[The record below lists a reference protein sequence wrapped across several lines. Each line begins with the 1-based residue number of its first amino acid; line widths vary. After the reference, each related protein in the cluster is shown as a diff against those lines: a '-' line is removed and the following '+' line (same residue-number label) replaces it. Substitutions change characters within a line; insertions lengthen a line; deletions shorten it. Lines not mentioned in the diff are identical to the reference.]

1 MKIRKNH
8 IHLFILLFAVSS
20 LLVHSPP
27 QAFAEE
33 GVIATISVGDSPTS
47 IAFDSENNR
56 MYVLN
61 RGDDNISVIS
71 TATNEVIET
80 VSAAGAGGNGN
91 TPHSIAFDSA
101 NNRMYFLIGNWNFL
115 EDAVMVLNTADN
127 SISAKIDVGE
137 RPQDIAFDSANNR
150 MYVTNYND
158 DTVSVINTANNSVIA
173 TVSVGEAPNGIAFD
187 SANNRMYV
195 TNNVDDTVSVIN
207 TANNSVIATI
217 SVGQNPWASP
227 ASDSVNNRMYVLNSG
242 DNTVSVIDTAKNSV
256 IATVSVG
263 NSNAGPGFGMGFD
276 STNNRVYVPNDIDGT
291 ASVIDTTNSVI
302 DTIPVGER
310 PHDMAFDPVNNRMY
324 VTNYDDGT
332 VSVIG
337 ILSPTSSSGG
347 SSRDNNDA
355 LINPNPYLTDEILV
369 SVGPNK
375 AIVTQNDGISNIQIQ
390 KGDSITI
397 TLNVVDGGPVH
408 QTNHYYGQSDIE
420 SISLYTN
427 FGSRPAAMNLYH
439 ANHFND
445 DREVSKTFYEW
456 NANRDN
462 VVYDFTK
469 SVTWHNPVVRT
480 ASFDTTSD
488 DSNTPAGNKLIIT
501 FYSTWND
508 VIPKSEILVKVADA
522 MMGYS
527 VITLPFTLQVGDY
540 DPSFEDLFGIST
552 NYKFVP
558 LVIDS
563 NVRESLQQWVDPLSG
578 MTDERF
584 VSSLGLDGDKL
595 PGYVKHLAQ
604 WVVDDKIDLA
614 DLIIA
619 VEYIINVK

>member
-8 IHLFILLFAVSS
+8 IHLLILLFAVSS

-33 GVIATISVGDSPTS
+33 EGVIATISVGDSPNE
-47 IAFDSENNR
+47 IAFDSE
-56 MYVLN
+56 
-61 RGDDNISVIS
+61 
-71 TATNEVIET
+71 
-80 VSAAGAGGNGN
+80 
-91 TPHSIAFDSA
+91 
-101 NNRMYFLIGNWNFL
+101 
-115 EDAVMVLNTADN
+115 
-127 SISAKIDVGE
+127 
-137 RPQDIAFDSANNR
+137 NNR

-158 DTVSVINTANNSVIA
+158 DTVSVINTADNLVIATVTIGNTPNGIAFDSENNRMYYSLGNWLADITKKIRFIDTADHSISSNIATAEPVAHGIAFDSKNDRMYVVNWNGVECCTPDNSSVSVINTATNRLIANIPVGDKSYEIAFDSANDRMYVTNSADNTVSVISTANNSVIA
-173 TVSVGEAPNGIAFD
+173 TVSVGDRPHPIAFDSENNRMYVGNQVDETVSVINTATNGVIATISVGDYPRGIAFD

-195 TNNVDDTVSVIN
+195 TN
-207 TANNSVIATI
+207 
-217 SVGQNPWASP
+217 
-227 ASDSVNNRMYVLNSG
+227 ASDG
-242 DNTVSVIDTAKNSV
+242 TVSVIDTA
-256 IATVSVG
+256 
-263 NSNAGPGFGMGFD
+263 
-276 STNNRVYVPNDIDGT
+276 
-291 ASVIDTTNSVI
+291 TNSVI
-302 DTIPVGER
+302 DTISVGES
-310 PHDMAFDPVNNRMY
+310 PQGIAFDPVNNRMY
-324 VTNYDDGT
+324 VTNRNDDT

-337 ILSPTSSSGG
+337 ILPPTTSSGG
-347 SSRDNNDA
+347 SGGSSDA

-397 TLNVVDGGPVH
+397 TLNVVDGGPIH

-420 SISLYTN
+420 SVSLYTN

-469 SVTWHNPVVRT
+469 SVEWHNPVVRT
-480 ASFDTTSD
+480 ASFDTISD

-604 WVVDDKIDLA
+604 WVVEDKIDLA

>member
-33 GVIATISVGDSPTS
+33 EGVIATITVGAGPNS

-56 MYVLN
+56 MYVTNSGGSWREDNPLA
-61 RGDDNISVIS
+61 GDSISVIDIS
-71 TATNEVIET
+71 SYEVIET
-80 VSAAGAGGNGN
+80 VTAAGAGGHGN
-91 TPHSIAFDSA
+91 TPHGIAFDSA
-101 NNRMYFLIGNWNFL
+101 NNRVYYAIGNWMYV
-115 EDAVMVLNTADN
+115 EDYVSVMNTADN
-127 SISAKIDVGE
+127 SVSAKVTVGE
-137 RPQDIAFDSANNR
+137 RPENIAFDSANNR
-150 MYVTNYND
+150 MYVTNSN
-158 DTVSVINTANNSVIA
+158 
-173 TVSVGEAPNGIAFD
+173 
-187 SANNRMYV
+187 
-195 TNNVDDTVSVIN
+195 DDTVSVIN

-217 SVGQNPWASP
+217 SVGDGPSSIAFDSANNRMYVPDIRDDTVSVISTATNSVIATISAGDNPNHLAFDP
-227 ASDSVNNRMYVLNSG
+227 VNNRMYVTSG
-242 DNTVSVIDTAKNSV
+242 TDDTVSVIDTA
-256 IATVSVG
+256 
-263 NSNAGPGFGMGFD
+263 
-276 STNNRVYVPNDIDGT
+276 
-291 ASVIDTTNSVI
+291 TNSVI
-302 DTIPVGER
+302 DTIPVGDT
-310 PHDMAFDPVNNRMY
+310 PQGIAFDPVNNRMY
-324 VTNYDDGT
+324 VTNRGDDT

-337 ILSPTSSSGG
+337 ILPPTTSSGG
-347 SSRDNNDA
+347 SSRDNNDDA

-397 TLNVVDGGPVH
+397 TLNVADGGSVH
-408 QTNHYYGQSDIE
+408 QTSHYYGQSDIE
-420 SISLYTN
+420 SVSLYTN
-427 FGSRPAAMNLYH
+427 FGSRPSGMNLHY
-439 ANHFND
+439 ANHFNND
-445 DREVSKTFYEW
+445 GEVSKTFYEW

-469 SVTWHNPVVRT
+469 SVEWHNPVVRT

-488 DSNTPAGNKLIIT
+488 DSNTPTGNKLIIT

-584 VSSLGLDGDKL
+584 VSSLGLDGDEL

-604 WVVDDKIDLA
+604 WVVEDKIDLA

>member
-8 IHLFILLFAVSS
+8 IHFFILLFAVSS

-27 QAFAEE
+27 EAFAEVE
-33 GVIATISVGDSPTS
+33 GVISTITVGAGPNS

-56 MYVLN
+56 MYVTNSGGTWNENNPLA
-61 RGDDNISVIS
+61 GDSISVIDTS
-71 TATNEVIET
+71 SYEVET
-80 VSAAGAGGNGN
+80 VTAAGAGGHGN
-91 TPHSIAFDSA
+91 TPHGIAFDSA
-101 NNRMYFLIGNWNFL
+101 NNRMYYAIGNWQYV
-115 EDAVMVLNTADN
+115 EDYVSVMNTADN
-127 SISAKIDVGE
+127 SVSAKVTVGE
-137 RPQDIAFDSANNR
+137 RPEDIAFDSANNR
-150 MYVTNYND
+150 MYVTNSND

-173 TVSVGEAPNGIAFD
+173 TITVGDHPTDLAFD

-195 TNNVDDTVSVIN
+195 QNYEGDSVSVIN

-217 SVGQNPWASP
+217 SVGDGPTSIAF
-227 ASDSVNNRMYVLNSG
+227 DSANNRIYVANQI
-242 DNTVSVIDTAKNSV
+242 DDTVSVIDTA
-256 IATVSVG
+256 
-263 NSNAGPGFGMGFD
+263 
-276 STNNRVYVPNDIDGT
+276 
-291 ASVIDTTNSVI
+291 TNSVI
-302 DTIPVGER
+302 DTIPVGDN
-310 PHDMAFDPVNNRMY
+310 PNSIAFDPVNNRMY
-324 VTNYDDGT
+324 VTNYQDET

-337 ILSPTSSSGG
+337 ILPPTIPSGGSGG
-347 SSRDNNDA
+347 SSDA

-397 TLNVVDGGPVH
+397 TLNVVDGGPIH

-420 SISLYTN
+420 SVSLYTN
-427 FGSRPAAMNLYH
+427 FGSRPDTMNLYH

-501 FYSTWND
+501 FYSTWNE
-508 VIPKSEILVKVADA
+508 VMPKSEILVKVADA
-522 MMGYS
+522 MMGHN
-527 VITLPFTLQVGDY
+527 IIALPFTLQVGDY
-540 DPSFEDLFGIST
+540 DPSFEDLFGHNT
-552 NYKFVP
+552 DYKFVP

-563 NVRESLQQWVDPLSG
+563 NVRESIHQWVDPLSG

-584 VSSLGLDGDKL
+584 VSSLGLNGNEL
-595 PGYVKHLAQ
+595 PEYVKHLAQ
-604 WVVDDKIDLA
+604 WVVEDKIDLA

>member
-8 IHLFILLFAVSS
+8 IHFFILLFAVSS
-20 LLVHSPP
+20 LLIHSPP
-27 QAFAEE
+27 EAFAEVE
-33 GVIATISVGDSPTS
+33 GVISTITVGAGPNS

-56 MYVLN
+56 MYVTNSGGSWNENNPLA
-61 RGDDNISVIS
+61 GDSISVIDIS
-71 TATNEVIET
+71 SYEVIET
-80 VSAAGAGGNGN
+80 VTAAGAGGHGN
-91 TPHSIAFDSA
+91 TPHGIAFDSA
-101 NNRMYFLIGNWNFL
+101 NNRMYYAIGNWQYV
-115 EDAVMVLNTADN
+115 EEYVSVMNTADN
-127 SISAKIDVGE
+127 SVSAKVTVGE
-137 RPQDIAFDSANNR
+137 RPEDIAFDSANNR
-150 MYVTNYND
+150 MYVTN
-158 DTVSVINTANNSVIA
+158 
-173 TVSVGEAPNGIAFD
+173 
-187 SANNRMYV
+187 
-195 TNNVDDTVSVIN
+195 TNDDTVSVIN

-217 SVGQNPWASP
+217 SVGDGPNGIAF
-227 ASDSVNNRMYVLNSG
+227 DSANNRMYVANQT
-242 DNTVSVIDTAKNSV
+242 DDTVSVIDTA
-256 IATVSVG
+256 
-263 NSNAGPGFGMGFD
+263 
-276 STNNRVYVPNDIDGT
+276 
-291 ASVIDTTNSVI
+291 TNSVI
-302 DTIPVGER
+302 DTIPVGDN
-310 PHDMAFDPVNNRMY
+310 PNSIAFDPVNNRMY
-324 VTNYDDGT
+324 VTNYQDDT

-337 ILSPTSSSGG
+337 ILPPTIPSGE
-347 SSRDNNDA
+347 SSRDNNDDA
-355 LINPNPYLTDEILV
+355 LINPKPYLTDEILV

-397 TLNVVDGGPVH
+397 TLNVVDGGPIH

-420 SISLYTN
+420 SVSLYTN

-501 FYSTWND
+501 FYSTWNE

-522 MMGYS
+522 MMGHN
-527 VITLPFTLQVGDY
+527 IIALPFTLQVGDY
-540 DPSFEDLFGIST
+540 DPSFEDLFGHNT
-552 NYKFVP
+552 DYKFVP

-563 NVRESLQQWVDPLSG
+563 NVRESIHQWVDPLSG

-584 VSSLGLDGDKL
+584 VSSLGLDGDEL
-595 PGYVKHLAQ
+595 PGYVKYLAQ
-604 WVVDDKIDLA
+604 WVVEDKIDLA

>member
-8 IHLFILLFAVSS
+8 IQLFILLFAVSS

-27 QAFAEE
+27 EAFAEVE
-33 GVIATISVGDSPTS
+33 GVISTITVGAGPNS

-56 MYVLN
+56 MYVTNSGGTWNENNPLA
-61 RGDDNISVIS
+61 GDSISVIDTS
-71 TATNEVIET
+71 SYEVET
-80 VSAAGAGGNGN
+80 VTAAGAGGHGN
-91 TPHSIAFDSA
+91 TPH
-101 NNRMYFLIGNWNFL
+101 
-115 EDAVMVLNTADN
+115 
-127 SISAKIDVGE
+127 
-137 RPQDIAFDSANNR
+137 
-150 MYVTNYND
+150 
-158 DTVSVINTANNSVIA
+158 
-173 TVSVGEAPNGIAFD
+173 GIAFD
-187 SANNRMYV
+187 SANNRMYYAIGNWQYV
-195 TNNVDDTVSVIN
+195 EDYVSVMN
-207 TANNSVIATI
+207 TADNSVSAKVTVGERPEDIAF
-217 SVGQNPWASP
+217 
-227 ASDSVNNRMYVLNSG
+227 DSANNRIYVANQI
-242 DNTVSVIDTAKNSV
+242 DDTVSVIDTA
-256 IATVSVG
+256 
-263 NSNAGPGFGMGFD
+263 
-276 STNNRVYVPNDIDGT
+276 
-291 ASVIDTTNSVI
+291 TNSVI
-302 DTIPVGER
+302 DTIPVGDN
-310 PHDMAFDPVNNRMY
+310 PNSIAFDPVNNRMY
-324 VTNYDDGT
+324 VTNYQDET

-337 ILSPTSSSGG
+337 ILPPTIPSGGSGG
-347 SSRDNNDA
+347 SSDA

-375 AIVTQNDGISNIQIQ
+375 AIVTQSDGISNIQIQ

-397 TLNVVDGGPVH
+397 TLNVVDGGPIH

-420 SISLYTN
+420 SVSLYTN
-427 FGSRPAAMNLYH
+427 FGSRPDTMNLYH

-501 FYSTWND
+501 FYSTWNE
-508 VIPKSEILVKVADA
+508 VMPKSEILVKVADA
-522 MMGYS
+522 MMGHN
-527 VITLPFTLQVGDY
+527 IIALPFTLQVGDY
-540 DPSFEDLFGIST
+540 DPSFEDLFGHNT
-552 NYKFVP
+552 DYKFVP

-563 NVRESLQQWVDPLSG
+563 NVRESIHQWVDPLSG

-584 VSSLGLDGDKL
+584 VSSLGLNGNEL
-595 PGYVKHLAQ
+595 PEYVKHLAQ
-604 WVVDDKIDLA
+604 WVVEDKIDLA

>member
-8 IHLFILLFAVSS
+8 IHFFILLFAVSS

-27 QAFAEE
+27 EAFAEVE
-33 GVIATISVGDSPTS
+33 GVISTITVGAGPNS

-56 MYVLN
+56 MYVTNSGGTWNENNPLA
-61 RGDDNISVIS
+61 GDSISVIDTFS
-71 TATNEVIET
+71 YEVET
-80 VSAAGAGGNGN
+80 VTAAGAGGHGN
-91 TPHSIAFDSA
+91 TPHGIAFDSA
-101 NNRMYFLIGNWNFL
+101 NNRMYYAIGNWQYV
-115 EDAVMVLNTADN
+115 EDYVSVMNTADN
-127 SISAKIDVGE
+127 SVSAKVTVGE
-137 RPQDIAFDSANNR
+137 RPEDIAFDSANNR
-150 MYVTNYND
+150 MYVTNSN
-158 DTVSVINTANNSVIA
+158 
-173 TVSVGEAPNGIAFD
+173 
-187 SANNRMYV
+187 
-195 TNNVDDTVSVIN
+195 DDTVSVIN

-217 SVGQNPWASP
+217 SVGDHPTDLAF
-227 ASDSVNNRMYVLNSG
+227 DSANNRMYVLNYEG
-242 DNTVSVIDTAKNSV
+242 DSVSVINTANNSVIATISVGDGPTSIAFDSANNRIYVANQIDDTVSVIDTA
-256 IATVSVG
+256 
-263 NSNAGPGFGMGFD
+263 
-276 STNNRVYVPNDIDGT
+276 
-291 ASVIDTTNSVI
+291 TNSVI
-302 DTIPVGER
+302 DTIPVGDN
-310 PHDMAFDPVNNRMY
+310 PNSIAFDPVNNRMY
-324 VTNYDDGT
+324 VTNYQDET

-337 ILSPTSSSGG
+337 ILPPTIPSGGSGG
-347 SSRDNNDA
+347 SSDA

-397 TLNVVDGGPVH
+397 TLNVVDGGPIH

-420 SISLYTN
+420 SVSLYTN
-427 FGSRPAAMNLYH
+427 FGSRPDTMNLYH

-501 FYSTWND
+501 FYSTWNE
-508 VIPKSEILVKVADA
+508 VMPKSEILVKVADA
-522 MMGYS
+522 MMGHN
-527 VITLPFTLQVGDY
+527 IIALPFTLQVGDY
-540 DPSFEDLFGIST
+540 DPSFEDLFGHNT
-552 NYKFVP
+552 DYKFVP

-563 NVRESLQQWVDPLSG
+563 NVRESIHQWVDPLSG

-584 VSSLGLDGDKL
+584 VSSLGLNGNEL
-595 PGYVKHLAQ
+595 PEYVKHLAQ
-604 WVVDDKIDLA
+604 WVVEDKIDLA

>member
-8 IHLFILLFAVSS
+8 IHFFILLFAVSS

-27 QAFAEE
+27 EAFAEVE
-33 GVIATISVGDSPTS
+33 GVISTITVGAGPNS

-56 MYVLN
+56 MYVTNSGGTWNENNPLA
-61 RGDDNISVIS
+61 GDSISVIDTFS
-71 TATNEVIET
+71 YEVET
-80 VSAAGAGGNGN
+80 VTAAGAGGHGN
-91 TPHSIAFDSA
+91 TPHGIAFDSA
-101 NNRMYFLIGNWNFL
+101 NNRMYYAIGNWQYV
-115 EDAVMVLNTADN
+115 EEYVSVMNTADN
-127 SISAKIDVGE
+127 SVSAKVTVGE
-137 RPQDIAFDSANNR
+137 RPEDIAFDSANNR
-150 MYVTNYND
+150 MYVTNIDD

-173 TVSVGEAPNGIAFD
+173 TVPVGEQAGKEFEGAPNGIAFD
-187 SANNRMYV
+187 SANNRIYV
-195 TNNVDDTVSVIN
+195 ANQIDD
-207 TANNSVIATI
+207 
-217 SVGQNPWASP
+217 
-227 ASDSVNNRMYVLNSG
+227 
-242 DNTVSVIDTAKNSV
+242 TVSVIDTA
-256 IATVSVG
+256 
-263 NSNAGPGFGMGFD
+263 
-276 STNNRVYVPNDIDGT
+276 
-291 ASVIDTTNSVI
+291 TNSVI
-302 DTIPVGER
+302 DTIPVGDN
-310 PHDMAFDPVNNRMY
+310 PNSIAFDPVNNRMY
-324 VTNYDDGT
+324 VTNYQDET

-337 ILSPTSSSGG
+337 ILPPTIPSGGSGG
-347 SSRDNNDA
+347 SSDA
-355 LINPNPYLTDEILV
+355 LINPKPYLTDEILV

-375 AIVTQNDGISNIQIQ
+375 AIVTQSDGISNIQIQ

-397 TLNVVDGGPVH
+397 TLNVVDGGPIH

-420 SISLYTN
+420 SVSLYTN
-427 FGSRPAAMNLYH
+427 FGSRPDTMNLYH

-501 FYSTWND
+501 FYSTWNE
-508 VIPKSEILVKVADA
+508 VMPKSEILVKVADA
-522 MMGYS
+522 MMGHN
-527 VITLPFTLQVGDY
+527 IIALPFTLQVGDY
-540 DPSFEDLFGIST
+540 DPSFEDLFGHNT
-552 NYKFVP
+552 DYKFVP

-563 NVRESLQQWVDPLSG
+563 NVRESIHQWVDPMSG

-584 VSSLGLDGDKL
+584 VSSLGLDGDEL
-595 PGYVKHLAQ
+595 PGYVKYLAQ
-604 WVVDDKIDLA
+604 WVVEDKIDLA

>member
-1 MKIRKNH
+1 
-8 IHLFILLFAVSS
+8 
-20 LLVHSPP
+20 
-27 QAFAEE
+27 
-33 GVIATISVGDSPTS
+33 
-47 IAFDSENNR
+47 
-56 MYVLN
+56 
-61 RGDDNISVIS
+61 
-71 TATNEVIET
+71 
-80 VSAAGAGGNGN
+80 
-91 TPHSIAFDSA
+91 
-101 NNRMYFLIGNWNFL
+101 
-115 EDAVMVLNTADN
+115 
-127 SISAKIDVGE
+127 
-137 RPQDIAFDSANNR
+137 

-173 TVSVGEAPNGIAFD
+173 TI
-187 SANNRMYV
+187 SA
-195 TNNVDDTVSVIN
+195 
-207 TANNSVIATI
+207 
-217 SVGQNPWASP
+217 
-227 ASDSVNNRMYVLNSG
+227 G
-242 DNTVSVIDTAKNSV
+242 DN
-256 IATVSVG
+256 
-263 NSNAGPGFGMGFD
+263 
-276 STNNRVYVPNDIDGT
+276 PN
-291 ASVIDTTNSVI
+291 
-302 DTIPVGER
+302 
-310 PHDMAFDPVNNRMY
+310 HLAFDPVNNRMY
-324 VTNYDDGT
+324 VTNRSDDT

-337 ILSPTSSSGG
+337 ILSPTPSSGG

-355 LINPNPYLTDEILV
+355 ALINPKPYLTDEILV

-420 SISLYTN
+420 SVSLYTN

-480 ASFDTTSD
+480 ASFDTISD

-552 NYKFVP
+552 DYKFVP

-584 VSSLGLDGDKL
+584 VSSLGLDGDEL

-604 WVVDDKIDLA
+604 WVVEDKIALS

>member
-1 MKIRKNH
+1 
-8 IHLFILLFAVSS
+8 
-20 LLVHSPP
+20 
-27 QAFAEE
+27 
-33 GVIATISVGDSPTS
+33 
-47 IAFDSENNR
+47 
-56 MYVLN
+56 
-61 RGDDNISVIS
+61 
-71 TATNEVIET
+71 
-80 VSAAGAGGNGN
+80 
-91 TPHSIAFDSA
+91 
-101 NNRMYFLIGNWNFL
+101 
-115 EDAVMVLNTADN
+115 
-127 SISAKIDVGE
+127 
-137 RPQDIAFDSANNR
+137 
-150 MYVTNYND
+150 MYVTN
-158 DTVSVINTANNSVIA
+158 
-173 TVSVGEAPNGIAFD
+173 
-187 SANNRMYV
+187 V
-195 TNNVDDTVSVIN
+195 TDDTVSVIN

-217 SVGQNPWASP
+217 SVGDGPNGIAF
-227 ASDSVNNRMYVLNSG
+227 DSANNRMYVANQT
-242 DNTVSVIDTAKNSV
+242 DDTVSVIDTA
-256 IATVSVG
+256 
-263 NSNAGPGFGMGFD
+263 
-276 STNNRVYVPNDIDGT
+276 
-291 ASVIDTTNSVI
+291 TNSVI
-302 DTIPVGER
+302 DTIPVGDN
-310 PHDMAFDPVNNRMY
+310 PNSIAFDPVNNRMY
-324 VTNYDDGT
+324 VTNYQDDT

-337 ILSPTSSSGG
+337 ILPPTIQSGE
-347 SSRDNNDA
+347 SSRDNNDDA
-355 LINPNPYLTDEILV
+355 LINPKPYLTDEILV

-397 TLNVVDGGPVH
+397 TLNVVDGGPIH

-420 SISLYTN
+420 SVSLYTN

-501 FYSTWND
+501 FYSTWNE

-522 MMGYS
+522 MMGHN
-527 VITLPFTLQVGDY
+527 IIALPFTLQVGDY
-540 DPSFEDLFGIST
+540 DPSFEDLFGHNT
-552 NYKFVP
+552 DYKFVP

-563 NVRESLQQWVDPLSG
+563 NVRESIHQWVDPLSG

-584 VSSLGLDGDKL
+584 VSSLGLDGDEL
-595 PGYVKHLAQ
+595 PGYVKYLAQ
-604 WVVDDKIDLA
+604 WVVEDKIDLA

>member
-8 IHLFILLFAVSS
+8 IQLFILLFAVSS
-20 LLVHSPP
+20 LLIHSPP
-27 QAFAEE
+27 EAFAEVE
-33 GVIATISVGDSPTS
+33 GVISTITVGAGPNS

-56 MYVLN
+56 MYVTNSGGSWNENNPLA
-61 RGDDNISVIS
+61 GDSISVIDIS
-71 TATNEVIET
+71 SYEVIET
-80 VSAAGAGGNGN
+80 VTAAGAGGHGN
-91 TPHSIAFDSA
+91 TPHGIAFDSA
-101 NNRMYFLIGNWNFL
+101 NNRMYYAIGNWQYV
-115 EDAVMVLNTADN
+115 EEYVSVMNTADN
-127 SISAKIDVGE
+127 SVSAKVTVGE
-137 RPQDIAFDSANNR
+137 RPEDIAFDSANNR
-150 MYVTNYND
+150 MYVTN
-158 DTVSVINTANNSVIA
+158 
-173 TVSVGEAPNGIAFD
+173 
-187 SANNRMYV
+187 
-195 TNNVDDTVSVIN
+195 TNDDTVSVIN

-217 SVGQNPWASP
+217 SVGDGPNGIAF
-227 ASDSVNNRMYVLNSG
+227 DSANNRMYVANQT
-242 DNTVSVIDTAKNSV
+242 DDTVSVIDTA
-256 IATVSVG
+256 
-263 NSNAGPGFGMGFD
+263 
-276 STNNRVYVPNDIDGT
+276 
-291 ASVIDTTNSVI
+291 TNSVI
-302 DTIPVGER
+302 DTIPVGDN
-310 PHDMAFDPVNNRMY
+310 PNSIAFDPVNNRMY
-324 VTNYDDGT
+324 VTNYQDDT

-337 ILSPTSSSGG
+337 ILPPTIPSGE
-347 SSRDNNDA
+347 SSRDNNDDA
-355 LINPNPYLTDEILV
+355 LINPKPYLTDEILV

-397 TLNVVDGGPVH
+397 TLNVVDGGPIH

-420 SISLYTN
+420 SVSLYTN

-501 FYSTWND
+501 FYSTWNE

-522 MMGYS
+522 MMGHN
-527 VITLPFTLQVGDY
+527 IIALPFTLQVGDY
-540 DPSFEDLFGIST
+540 DPSFEDLFGHNT
-552 NYKFVP
+552 DYKFVP

-563 NVRESLQQWVDPLSG
+563 NVRESIHQWVDPLSG

-584 VSSLGLDGDKL
+584 VSSLGLDGDEL
-595 PGYVKHLAQ
+595 PGYVKYLAQ
-604 WVVDDKIDLA
+604 WVVEDKIDLA